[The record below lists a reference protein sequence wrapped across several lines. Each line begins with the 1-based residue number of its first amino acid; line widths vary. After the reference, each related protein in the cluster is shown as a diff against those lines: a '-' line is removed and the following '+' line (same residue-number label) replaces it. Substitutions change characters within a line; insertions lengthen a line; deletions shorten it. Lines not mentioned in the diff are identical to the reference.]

1 MLAWSAVAAGQSAS
15 AAATPAIQ
23 SATPDPFATLRE
35 EWARNL
41 HNKRIDASVAEYA
54 EDADFLDPG
63 ANNTHGTAAI
73 RKLFETVTATFDSD
87 LTFHSS
93 RVENSGDLAYD
104 SGSYHVTLTVRA
116 TGKQQ
121 KISGNYLTIYR
132 RSKNGAWLIVEQMW
146 TMAANTPAQ

>member
-1 MLAWSAVAAGQSAS
+1 MRMWMLAAGMVIWLAAAAAGQSSYTAVPSSPQS
-15 AAATPAIQ
+15 AA
-23 SATPDPFATLRE
+23 PDTFARLRE

-41 HNKRIDASVAEYA
+41 HDKRIDASAAEYA

-93 RVENSGDLAYD
+93 RVETPEIWPMTRGA
-104 SGSYHVTLTVRA
+104 
-116 TGKQQ
+116 
-121 KISGNYLTIYR
+121 IR
-132 RSKNGAWLIVEQMW
+132 RR
-146 TMAANTPAQ
+146 